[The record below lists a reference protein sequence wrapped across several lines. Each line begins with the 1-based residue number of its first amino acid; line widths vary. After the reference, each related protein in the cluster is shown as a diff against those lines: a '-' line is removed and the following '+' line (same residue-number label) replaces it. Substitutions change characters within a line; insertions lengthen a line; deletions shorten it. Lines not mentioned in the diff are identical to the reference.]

1 MPRAPV
7 VGMFRIKKYMEFY
20 FRISFGDSEITIIG
34 RDLRKPYEGMFQGNG
49 SGTVAWDVANTP
61 IEDSQ
66 RKKVFGVKFESS
78 MPKISDYVIYFIFVD
93 DGDLREQN
101 ILHSMCFFD
110 EVVKRIKD
118 STNQWNG
125 SLKVN
130 RGTMRLEKYFANRI
144 SFIFKATGEC

>member
-1 MPRAPV
+1 
-7 VGMFRIKKYMEFY
+7 
-20 FRISFGDSEITIIG
+20 
-34 RDLRKPYEGMFQGNG
+34 
-49 SGTVAWDVANTP
+49 
-61 IEDSQ
+61 
-66 RKKVFGVKFESS
+66 
-78 MPKISDYVIYFIFVD
+78 
-93 DGDLREQN
+93 
-101 ILHSMCFFD
+101 MCFFD